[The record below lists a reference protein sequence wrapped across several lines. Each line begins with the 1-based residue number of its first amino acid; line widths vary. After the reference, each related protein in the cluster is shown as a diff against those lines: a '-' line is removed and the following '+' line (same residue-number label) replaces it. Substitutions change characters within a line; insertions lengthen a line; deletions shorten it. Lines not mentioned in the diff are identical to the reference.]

1 MFVVESMI
9 GIPGDLQSVI
19 FDAGHGL
26 RLVQDGMWRD
36 GEMRFTLHRGV
47 ENITLHVEES
57 RGGSLRSSVAKL
69 HFRVK
74 SWSFPDRQTSEAM
87 LSDIRDS
94 LVAFGSM
101 SGGPSPENVIV
112 AFDDFPPVVPGN
124 ESRRRLLRLFLRLN
138 NRLADLLNGTTGK
151 K

>member
-19 FDAGHGL
+19 FDAGRGL

-57 RGGSLRSSVAKL
+57 RGGSLRSSVGKL

-112 AFDDFPPVVPGN
+112 AFDDFPSVVPGDK
-124 ESRRRLLRLFLRLN
+124 SRRRLLRLFLRLN